1 MIIIA
6 KYKLIPDET
15 DQNKLRV
22 KSEEKS
28 ICPICLNEVLK
39 VIGSRNR
46 RALNSKGENLIIVI
60 RRLRCSTCKKIHHEL
75 PDILVPYKRY
85 LSSCIEAVVE
95 GQGDGISCENSSI
108 YRFKRWFKVMAAH
121 IKGSLASIAARENS
135 VIETGEGTT
144 LKAITLYVG
153 ERPGWLARAVR
164 IVVNTNNWVHT
175 RFAFMT
181 C

>member
-6 KYKLIPDET
+6 KYNLIPDGT

-28 ICPICLNEVLK
+28 ICPICLNEILK

-46 RALNSKGENLIIVI
+46 RALDNKGENLIIVI

-95 GQGDGISCENSSI
+95 GQGDRIPCENSSI
-108 YRFKRWFKVMAAH
+108 YRIKRWFKVMAAH
-121 IKGSLASIAARENS
+121 IKRSLAAIAARGNT
-135 VIETGEGTT
+135 VIETGGRTK
-144 LKAITLYVG
+144 LKAIMLYVG

-175 RFAFMT
+175 RFAFKT
-181 C
+181 G

>member
-1 MIIIA
+1 
-6 KYKLIPDET
+6 
-15 DQNKLRV
+15 
-22 KSEEKS
+22 
-28 ICPICLNEVLK
+28 
-39 VIGSRNR
+39 
-46 RALNSKGENLIIVI
+46 VI
-60 RRLRCSTCKKIHHEL
+60 RRLRCSACKKIHHEL

-95 GQGDGISCENSSI
+95 GQGDGIPCENSSI

-121 IKGSLASIAARENS
+121 IKGSLASIAARKNS
-135 VIETGEGTT
+135 IIETGGETT

>member
-1 MIIIA
+1 MIIIT
-6 KYKLIPDET
+6 KYKLIPYET
-15 DQNKLRV
+15 DQNKLHV

-85 LSSCIEAVVE
+85 LSSCIEAVIE
-95 GQGDGISCENSSI
+95 GKGDRIPCENSSI
-108 YRFKRWFKVMAAH
+108 YRIKRWFKVMAAH
-121 IKGSLASIAARENS
+121 IKRSLAAIAARENI
-135 VIETGEGTT
+135 VIEIGEGTT
-144 LKAITLYVG
+144 LKTITLYVG

-181 C
+181 

>member
-1 MIIIA
+1 MIIIE

-15 DQNKLRV
+15 DQDKLRV

-28 ICPICLNEVLK
+28 ICPICLNEALK

-46 RALNSKGENLIIVI
+46 SALNSKGENLIIVI

-75 PDILVPYKRY
+75 PNILVPYKRY

-95 GQGDGISCENSSI
+95 GQGDKISCENSSI
-108 YRFKRWFKVMAAH
+108 YRIKRWFKVMAA
-121 IKGSLASIAARENS
+121 KTKRSIEANAARGNT
-135 VIETGEGTT
+135 VIETGGRTK

-164 IVVNTNNWVHT
+164 IVVNTNNWIHT

-181 C
+181 

>member
-1 MIIIA
+1 
-6 KYKLIPDET
+6 
-15 DQNKLRV
+15 
-22 KSEEKS
+22 
-28 ICPICLNEVLK
+28 
-39 VIGSRNR
+39 
-46 RALNSKGENLIIVI
+46 
-60 RRLRCSTCKKIHHEL
+60 
-75 PDILVPYKRY
+75 
-85 LSSCIEAVVE
+85 
-95 GQGDGISCENSSI
+95 
-108 YRFKRWFKVMAAH
+108 MAAH

-144 LKAITLYVG
+144 LKAIVG